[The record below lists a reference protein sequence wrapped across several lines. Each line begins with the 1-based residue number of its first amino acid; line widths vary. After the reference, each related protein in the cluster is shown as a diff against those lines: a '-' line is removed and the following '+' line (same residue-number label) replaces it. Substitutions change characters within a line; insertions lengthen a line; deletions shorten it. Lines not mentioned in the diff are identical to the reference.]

1 MIQCRLNVNDE
12 FFMPFPGRDAVRRRK
27 ETTMEQKITTIKD
40 LPDSERPYEKF
51 LKYGAGALSDAE
63 LLAVIIKSGT
73 NGVKSVE
80 VAQHFLSMGNRNL
93 LNLYDISYEEMT
105 KIRGI
110 GKVKA
115 IQLKCVAELSK
126 RITETKYY
134 NKVCLSHPATIADYY
149 MERLRHERREHL
161 ILCMFD
167 SKCRLIEDKL
177 LSIGSI
183 DASIVSPR
191 EIFRAALQFNAVHLI
206 LVHNHPS
213 GVPMPSETD
222 DRVTERILQCGS
234 MMGIQL
240 SDHIIIGDRS
250 YYSYREK
257 NRIVV

>member
-1 MIQCRLNVNDE
+1 MTKFLHEVSRE
-12 FFMPFPGRDAVRRRK
+12 RAVRRRK
-27 ETTMEQKITTIKD
+27 ETNMKQKITTIKE

-51 LKYGAGALSDAE
+51 LKYGAAALSDAE

-73 NGVKSVE
+73 NGMRSVE
-80 VAQHFLSMGNRNL
+80 VAQHFLNTGKRNL

-105 KIRGI
+105 KIHGI

-134 NKVCLSHPATIADYY
+134 NKIRLNCPVTIADYY

-167 SKCRLIEDKL
+167 SKCHLIGDKL
-177 LSIGSI
+177 LSVGSI
-183 DASIVSPR
+183 DSSIVSPR
-191 EIFRAALQFNAVHLI
+191 EIFRAALNCNAVHLI

-213 GVPMPSETD
+213 GVPEPSDTD
-222 DRVTERILQCGS
+222 NVVTERISQCGRI
-234 MMGIQL
+234 MGIQL
-240 SDHIIIGDRS
+240 SDHIIIGDKS